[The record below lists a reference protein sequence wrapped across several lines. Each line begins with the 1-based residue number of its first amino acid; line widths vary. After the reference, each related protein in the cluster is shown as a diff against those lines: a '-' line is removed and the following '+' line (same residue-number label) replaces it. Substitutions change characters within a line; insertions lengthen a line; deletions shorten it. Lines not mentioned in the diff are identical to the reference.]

1 MNPYGSMTRG
11 ATKTAPKKNLLETL
25 ASIKLGGASKTTTI
39 KKKDLIFIFRNV
51 ATLVDNGLSLPQAL
65 ITILKEKSLNKYADM
80 LNAICKTVENGE
92 TFSGALA
99 KYKDTFG
106 ELFIAQIKIGER
118 SGTLPA
124 TIERL
129 VHQLEHADN
138 LKSTII
144 KKLSY
149 PVLLCV
155 AGSGAIT
162 FMLLFVIP
170 TFEKTYKESGA
181 KLPAITQFLIDVS
194 RFGQAYGLYIIGIVA
209 ASVTGW
215 IMARRNPASRLLM
228 DRYFLRVPLLGET
241 LKNFAVLQFMEVLGN
256 LMDAGFTI
264 ADALQSCAKAITNRA
279 VRQSVEQLRSAILR
293 GEKFSSEMEKHG
305 DLFPPIVNQLII
317 VGEKTGTLPKA
328 THNIRQHL
336 KREVE
341 RTLDIMIGSI
351 EPIMTATLAMAI
363 GCILLAIYL
372 PMFDMIGSMDG
383 GSGGH

>member
-1 MNPYGSMTRG
+1 MNPYAATMGG
-11 ATKTAPKKNLLETL
+11 AAKAAPQKNIFEQL
-25 ASIKLGGASKTTTI
+25 ASIKIGGAKATKI
-39 KKKDLIFIFRNV
+39 NKRDMIFILRNL
-51 ATLVDNGLSLPQAL
+51 ATLIDNGLSLPVAL
-65 ITILKEKSLNKYADM
+65 QTILKEKTLHKYSEI
-80 LNAICKTVENGE
+80 LGTICRVVENGE
-92 TFSGALA
+92 TFSEALN
-99 KYKDTFG
+99 KYKETFG
-106 ELFIAQIKIGER
+106 ELLIAQIKIGER

-124 TIERL
+124 TIERV

-162 FMLLFVIP
+162 FMMLFVVP
-170 TFEKTYKESGA
+170 TFEKTYKDSGA
-181 KLPAITQFLIDVS
+181 KLPAITQFLIDAGS
-194 RFGQAYGLYIIGIVA
+194 FGKAYGVFILGGLIGAIVA
-209 ASVTGW
+209 W
-215 IMARRNPASRLLM
+215 IMARRNPTMSFAI
-228 DRYFLRVPLLGET
+228 DRFLLRVPLLGDT

-256 LMDAGFTI
+256 LMEAGFTI
-264 ADALQSCAKAITNRA
+264 ADALQSCAKAIQNRA
-279 VRQSVEQLRSAILR
+279 VRQSVEQLRLSILR
-293 GEKFSSEMEKHG
+293 GERFSTEMEKQG

-328 THNIRQHL
+328 THNIRMHL

-341 RTLDIMIGSI
+341 RTLNVMIGSI
-351 EPIMTATLAMAI
+351 EPIMTATLALAI

-383 GSGGH
+383 GGGH